1 MQSSLGSHK
10 KGKVGYRTRIC
21 SVDALTR
28 GLIVVDGDAFE
39 LKVAGAA
46 VHARWVDAVLLRY
59 DLPELEPKTKCY

>member
-1 MQSSLGSHK
+1 M
-10 KGKVGYRTRIC
+10 
-21 SVDALTR
+21 DALTR